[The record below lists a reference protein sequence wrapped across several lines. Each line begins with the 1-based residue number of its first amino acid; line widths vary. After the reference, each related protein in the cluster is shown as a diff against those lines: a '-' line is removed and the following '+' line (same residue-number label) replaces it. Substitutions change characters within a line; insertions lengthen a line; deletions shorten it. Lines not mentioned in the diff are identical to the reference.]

1 MRDRSHG
8 AEHAASRLSGV
19 GTLFGGSVMPFPM
32 GADGQSRIDTEA
44 GRRRGSGNAPSR
56 QTSHAGSAT
65 SGERQH
71 AAVGDVLS
79 RKREAKHVA
88 AKLRRYVV
96 AEELHEM
103 ERALLESVRQR
114 KQRAGP

>member
-1 MRDRSHG
+1 
-8 AEHAASRLSGV
+8 V
-19 GTLFGGSVMPFPM
+19 
-32 GADGQSRIDTEA
+32 
-44 GRRRGSGNAPSR
+44 PSR
-56 QTSHAGSAT
+56 HASHAGSAT